1 MEKPLPAKPAKA
13 PESEAEKTSESK
25 VAKGSESKVAKDPE
39 SKPAESESKP
49 SSPEVQAPAPEPKA
63 EVPAAPDQAT
73 LIAEAELRGYL
84 RGRNEAIERLMRE
97 PSTLERPAE
106 PATSSAEPESAPM
119 ILNTPHISIWD
130 R

>member
-39 SKPAESESKP
+39 SKTAESESKP

-106 PATSSAEPESAPM
+106 PATNSAEPESAPM